1 MEKNARGYVQESCQ
15 ALEKASRC
23 LQQALST
30 VEKDQNRDR
39 IQQSLDGL
47 TAVQSHC
54 SETANVL
61 SQH

>member
-1 MEKNARGYVQESCQ
+1 MEKNARGYVQDSCQ
-15 ALEKASRC
+15 ALEEASRC

-47 TAVQSHC
+47 IAVQSHC

-61 SQH
+61 SQQ

>member
-15 ALEKASRC
+15 ALEEASRC

-30 VEKDQNRDR
+30 VEKDQNRAR

-54 SETANVL
+54 SETVNVL
-61 SQH
+61 SQQ